1 MNQIVKKYTD
11 CFKKFDEESI
21 KKILKYVDK
30 NIIFID
36 PFNKIR
42 GKRNLEIL
50 LKDFLT
56 KFNDINFSIFNI
68 TNDGIY
74 YFVKWKLD
82 LKFKNK
88 KISFFGMSELILKNN
103 YIYSHTDYW
112 DSGRNFYTNIPILGR
127 IFKKIH
133 KNS

>member
-1 MNQIVKKYTD
+1 MNHIIKKYTE

-21 KKILKYVDK
+21 ERILKYVDK

-36 PFNKIR
+36 PFNKIK
-42 GKRNLEIL
+42 GKKSLEKL
-50 LKDFLT
+50 LKDFLV
-56 KFNDINFSIFNI
+56 KFNDINFSIYNV

-88 KISFFGMSELILKNN
+88 KISFFGISELILKKKFGLLA
-103 YIYSHTDYW
+103 Y
-112 DSGRNFYTNIPILGR
+112 RLLGLW
-127 IFKKIH
+127 KKFLR
-133 KNS
+133 